1 MNATKGWILAN
12 AALLGAANA
21 AVAATAEEWLS
32 LGNQQWAPTVTS
44 KSGIGTANAVA
55 EAKVTRKELE
65 GWCANWSP
73 GDKDCVAR
81 ELANPDTKRTYRAS
95 ADCTQGKITP
105 VDGEAYTLAGTWDKS
120 DIGAGRTR
128 WRDAAG
134 KIVGRDNA
142 SGGLAISQ
150 QWELLCPGPFKGQ
163 PAGKSV
169 AAAPAAAA
177 AARPDARASGAAVA
191 PAAAAQ
197 YAVGQA
203 IEAKYGGGWVRG
215 RVAQI
220 RQTTGAAG
228 PELGYD
234 VRLENGMRG
243 VLPARML
250 RAASA
255 P

>member
-1 MNATKGWILAN
+1 MNVATKRATIAVV
-12 AALLGAANA
+12 ALLFTAPAAA
-21 AVAATAEEWLS
+21 ADEWLS

-73 GDKDCVAR
+73 GDKGCVAR
-81 ELANPDTKRTYRAS
+81 ELANPDTKLTYRAS
-95 ADCTQGKITP
+95 ADCTQGRITP
-105 VDGEAYTLAGTWDKS
+105 VNGETYTLAGAWDKS

-134 KIVGRDNA
+134 KIAGRDNA

-150 QWELLCPGPFKGQ
+150 QWELLCPGPLKVQTG
-163 PAGKSV
+163 GK
-169 AAAPAAAA
+169 AAAPAAAP
-177 AARPDARASGAAVA
+177 RVTA
-191 PAAAAQ
+191 PAAAAAQ
-197 YAVGQA
+197 FSAGQA

-215 RVAQI
+215 RVAQV
-220 RQTTGAAG
+220 RQTAGAHG
-228 PELGYD
+228 PEIAYD
-234 VRLENGMRG
+234 VRLDNGMRG

-250 RAASA
+250 RAAS